1 MKEQKNRFSKTKT
14 IPETRVVVAMS
25 GGVDSS
31 VVAALMHEEGY
42 EVIGITLQLYDY
54 GAALQK
60 KGACCAGQD
69 IEDARQVCEKLGI
82 KHYVLNYESLF
93 KESVMEDFADSY
105 LRGETPIPC
114 VRCNQSVKFRD
125 LFTVAK
131 DLGADALATG
141 HYIMRKEGVNG
152 AELHNAIDA
161 NKDQTYFLFAT
172 TKAQAEYIHFP
183 LGDMSKAE
191 TRKHAERFGLPVFD
205 KPDSQDICFV
215 PGGDYA
221 KVVERIRPGA
231 LDKGDIVHVN
241 GQVLGQ
247 HNGIIG
253 YTRGQRR
260 GLGVAYSEP
269 LYVIKVE
276 PETKRVI
283 VGSEQ
288 DLYANE
294 FYIKEI
300 NWLGNGDS
308 VPAEGLE
315 VEVKMRSAGEKKM
328 AFVTP
333 IINDTFHSCESRNP
347 VSSTGIETDKNVTGS
362 LAKQGMKPDDQPSTI
377 NQQPSTN
384 LYKVTLKNPE
394 RAITPGQACVFYSG
408 TQLLGGGWIS
418 GV

>member
-1 MKEQKNRFSKTKT
+1 MNRFVKDKP
-14 IPETRVVVAMS
+14 IAETRVVVAMS

-42 EVIGITLQLYDY
+42 EVIGITLQLYDH

-82 KHYVLNYESLF
+82 PHYVLNYESLF
-93 KESVMEDFADSY
+93 KESVIEDFADSY
-105 LRGETPIPC
+105 MRGETPIPC

-131 DLGADALATG
+131 DLGADALVTG
-141 HYIMRKEGVNG
+141 HYIRRKQGDNG

-172 TKAQAEYIHFP
+172 TKEQIEYIHFP
-183 LGDMSKAE
+183 LGDMTKAE
-191 TRKHAERFGLPVFD
+191 TRQHAERFNLPVFD

-215 PGGDYA
+215 PGGNYQ

-231 LDKGDIVHVN
+231 LDKGNIVHVD
-241 GQVLGQ
+241 GTVLGE

-269 LYVIKVE
+269 LYVIRVE
-276 PETKRVI
+276 PDTKRVI
-283 VGSEQ
+283 VGTDA
-288 DLYANE
+288 DLFSDE
-294 FYIKEI
+294 FYIKDVNWIGNDNEI
-300 NWLGNGDS
+300 
-308 VPAEGLE
+308 PEEGIE
-315 VEVKMRSAGEKKM
+315 AEVKLRSAGEKKRATIKPM
-328 AFVTP
+328 A
-333 IINDTFHSCESRNP
+333 DTK
-347 VSSTGIETDKNVTGS
+347 TDKRICHVKLHN
-362 LAKQGMKPDDQPSTI
+362 A
-377 NQQPSTN
+377 
-384 LYKVTLKNPE
+384 E
-394 RAITPGQACVFYSG
+394 RAITPGQACVFYSD
-408 TQLLGGGWIS
+408 TQLLGGGWIAEI
-418 GV
+418 